1 MGKWETIS
9 QIAPGEGDVTRVSV
23 GRSGDGDKE
32 HEHDRDPHFTRPAT
46 AEAPSQLKII
56 SYTRCIYV
64 VIILHERIVGVGQT
78 GWQGS
83 RAAVRT
89 EAYIRGLDKTKYKAG
104 PKRAWALMLN
114 KWHPLGPQTK
124 ARAE

>member
-32 HEHDRDPHFTRPAT
+32 HEHDRDPHFTRPA
-46 AEAPSQLKII
+46 EAPSQLKII

-78 GWQGS
+78 GWQRQPCGSANGGVYSRLGQNQIQS
-83 RAAVRT
+83 RAEEGMGIDA
-89 EAYIRGLDKTKYKAG
+89 
-104 PKRAWALMLN
+104 
-114 KWHPLGPQTK
+114 
-124 ARAE
+124 